1 MPRAPAPCTWS
12 ARPRARCCKGEIPV
26 QFHLP
31 ELNSPMR
38 TEEKVGFVP
47 PFVPPLGPGYP
58 PFCPMLEVSRK
69 FFRHIPS
76 APRAAAQQHLSRCTS
91 TTAAP
96 GRQCLSRC
104 TCTARPAPAPCTWSA
119 PWQASASASA
129 PQHHAPGGHQALT
142 QQQAQQHALELRH
155 EASRLN
161 VLYFPFSETTPLS
174 LVWVFLSVL
183 FGFFGLLQ
191 REIQCPIEE
200 SNRVFLPSTPRLCSV
215 IRYGA
220 ARHIDVPSAQR

>member
-1 MPRAPAPCTWS
+1 MAPCTWS

-119 PWQASASASA
+119 PWQASASA
-129 PQHHAPGGHQALT
+129 PAPGRHQALT
-142 QQQAQQHALELRH
+142 QQQAQQHALELR
-155 EASRLN
+155 EQM
-161 VLYFPFSETTPLS
+161 P
-174 LVWVFLSVL
+174 SVL
-183 FGFFGLLQ
+183 
-191 REIQCPIEE
+191 R
-200 SNRVFLPSTPRLCSV
+200 PSKRLHPGPRTLVCEPDKGVTFTFVGSFV
-215 IRYGA
+215 GTFWIFRA
-220 ARHIDVPSAQR
+220 SS